1 MNAEARIP
9 RRRCAERSAARR
21 CPARDPARAK
31 KSRKL
36 AGVLSADYAC
46 QSTREPLM
54 VVVAH
59 AHLASNVAS
68 APRALGAARSERALD
83 AEQGDARSLAAMSDG
98 GDGSYAIRAKPTFY
112 MYEGPGLDHG
122 WMHACPG
129 FTEWATGVRMQNTA
143 EIGAHTALSR
153 ETARRVYNPDD
164 ADLFY
169 VPILPYM
176 SQKLGRCE
184 GRHGNR
190 SHAGRMQLA
199 AELLDSSWHYRRR
212 QGRDHFYVTTTW
224 STARMSFYTQMLQL
238 GRKLGCGVSGRY
250 KAFPQAGSLK
260 SSLASC
266 TFQAPYAINPHA
278 ARQYRKN
285 ASRTMLL
292 SFAGSFDVCCTGRAI
307 RCKLGHLMVAALDQP
322 DVSIRP
328 SGGTNVSGKS
338 VGSCTATALKLVAEA
353 RSSAASRRPSTRRL
367 QQTATREAVVTTGA
381 IQSDAQAMASSIF
394 CLSPAGDTCVAG
406 RFYSA
411 LAAGCIPVVICPAVG
426 QHTVPFHRSKVV
438 GFDPFWIDFS
448 WSTFNRRPAA
458 LLDYLRAMSPDDVAR
473 YQRAI
478 ARHRMDLLYS
488 VHGSRVAAN
497 MLDEIRHNCFSQRA
511 VSRFAQKHLCGAN
524 LSWPYRAN
532 PSASLNRSSAP
543 VELHEP
549 PPEEERPDEGDA

>member
-1 MNAEARIP
+1 M
-9 RRRCAERSAARR
+9 
-21 CPARDPARAK
+21 
-31 KSRKL
+31 L
-36 AGVLSADYAC
+36 
-46 QSTREPLM
+46 
-54 VVVAH
+54 H
-59 AHLASNVAS
+59 AASNVAS
-68 APRALGAARSERALD
+68 APARSEQHPARSALL
-83 AEQGDARSLAAMSDG
+83 APSRRVARSLAAMSDG

-338 VGSCTATALKLVAEA
+338 VGSCTAAALKLVAEA